1 MLEVGIKGQ
10 RETVVTKDKTATGIG
25 SGLLEGFATPVMI
38 ALMEESSFMSVNER
52 LDEGFTTVGIAV
64 DIKHISAT
72 PVGMKVVAKSELLK
86 IDGRE
91 LTFKVEAYD
100 EKGLIGEGIHKR
112 FIVNNE
118 KIKSSAIAAEAAIN
132 ELVGYDTSKKQ
143 NQQVEFSYTSEIAGM
158 EAGRQACN
166 QMLQAVSD
174 FSSAVLT
181 QANKFPEIA
190 HKIEKRDVELAKRWE
205 H

>member
-1 MLEVGIKGQ
+1 MYNYYGDIMRVKLFDEAH
-10 RETVVTKDKTATGIG
+10 EKD
-25 SGLLEGFATPVMI
+25 L
-38 ALMEESSFMSVNER
+38 
-52 LDEGFTTVGIAV
+52 
-64 DIKHISAT
+64 
-72 PVGMKVVAKSELLK
+72 
-86 IDGRE
+86 
-91 LTFKVEAYD
+91 
-100 EKGLIGEGIHKR
+100 
-112 FIVNNE
+112 
-118 KIKSSAIAAEAAIN
+118 EAAIN

-190 HKIEKRDVELAKRWE
+190 HKIEKRDVEQAKRWE

>member
-1 MLEVGIKGQ
+1 MGG
-10 RETVVTKDKTATGIG
+10 
-25 SGLLEGFATPVMI
+25 
-38 ALMEESSFMSVNER
+38 
-52 LDEGFTTVGIAV
+52 
-64 DIKHISAT
+64 
-72 PVGMKVVAKSELLK
+72 
-86 IDGRE
+86 
-91 LTFKVEAYD
+91 
-100 EKGLIGEGIHKR
+100 
-112 FIVNNE
+112 
-118 KIKSSAIAAEAAIN
+118 KIKSSTIAAEAAIN

-143 NQQVEFSYTSEIAGM
+143 NQLVEFSYTSEIAGM

-190 HKIEKRDVELAKRWE
+190 HKIKKRDVELAKRWE

>member
-1 MLEVGIKGQ
+1 MG
-10 RETVVTKDKTATGIG
+10 
-25 SGLLEGFATPVMI
+25 
-38 ALMEESSFMSVNER
+38 
-52 LDEGFTTVGIAV
+52 
-64 DIKHISAT
+64 
-72 PVGMKVVAKSELLK
+72 
-86 IDGRE
+86 
-91 LTFKVEAYD
+91 
-100 EKGLIGEGIHKR
+100 GE
-112 FIVNNE
+112 
-118 KIKSSAIAAEAAIN
+118 IKSSTIAAETAIH
-132 ELVGYDTSKKQ
+132 ELVGYDTSDKQ

-190 HKIEKRDVELAKRWE
+190 HRIEKRDIEQAKRWS

>member
-1 MLEVGIKGQ
+1 MGG
-10 RETVVTKDKTATGIG
+10 
-25 SGLLEGFATPVMI
+25 
-38 ALMEESSFMSVNER
+38 
-52 LDEGFTTVGIAV
+52 
-64 DIKHISAT
+64 
-72 PVGMKVVAKSELLK
+72 
-86 IDGRE
+86 
-91 LTFKVEAYD
+91 
-100 EKGLIGEGIHKR
+100 
-112 FIVNNE
+112 
-118 KIKSSAIAAEAAIN
+118 KIKSSTIAAEAAIN

-143 NQQVEFSYTSEIAGM
+143 NQQVEFLYTSEIAGM